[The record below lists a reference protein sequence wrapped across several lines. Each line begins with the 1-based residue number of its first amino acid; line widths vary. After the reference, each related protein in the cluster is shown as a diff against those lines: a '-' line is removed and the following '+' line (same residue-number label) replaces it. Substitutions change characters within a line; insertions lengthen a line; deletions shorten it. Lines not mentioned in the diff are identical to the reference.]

1 MNLHCWVNKGIVE
14 DAVRPVM
21 AANSA
26 STWSGAALYSYDIGT
41 TVGSYIIGEKIEPQ
55 WGSVTSLVSK
65 PVSGKHG

>member
-1 MNLHCWVNKGIVE
+1 
-14 DAVRPVM
+14 M